1 MINSE
6 EIARIKVLADAGD
19 ANAQWRYAMIRG
31 AETSRNVDEILYYLR
46 ESAAQDN
53 KYGQYFLAYFLAFG
67 DGCERDIELAASLC
81 RKAKEKGHEPAE
93 RLMHEID
100 KYQFLLQ
107 EQDTEVKFPYPI
119 LFQAIYS
126 HDVELLI
133 PYLAD
138 DVVLIDVLREPFYG
152 KPEVISY
159 LKHRFSVDKDA
170 NMEPNYYPSERYGN
184 IIELYVPNRRRLV
197 LIAKV
202 NDDGKI
208 DRIAYQPLVWE
219 DVFNG
224 LFSSCCNSALELE
237 NLELDEDENGYH
249 KGYVFCG
256 TCGCLSSELDWFK
269 FESSKVDTKHAKYKG
284 KVSICPK
291 CGDVVECIIEGY
303 EKQTVKSSLMETLQA
318 LKNTIAE
325 NIQINRLE
333 DFNIIDASFVLN
345 VLSDIKLEEG
355 KTLGIYRHG
364 YFGGTRDF
372 YSVPYVHDSDASLEF
387 VPIIKQYVPPKKKQ
401 GFFRR
406 LFSSKENCCA
416 RVEYFS
422 DDKYSS
428 NMLIY
433 DVIHEVATK
442 SIPSPSKHIV
452 MTWNEQSVWEAFL
465 LDNLE
470 HLLPSMGHGNYNKKK
485 FICSYE
491 DVKQLPLDVV
501 EEMRLQKIDIRPK
514 VDVVGNTAIITCFSF
529 NKWKGLE
536 KWEDTY
542 IASSNDTGKVKVVPS
557 EKSRI
562 IIIPYASST
571 RY

>member
-1 MINSE
+1 MTNSE
-6 EIARIKVLADAGD
+6 ELARIKVLADAED
-19 ANAQWRYAMIRG
+19 ANAQWRYAMIHG

-67 DGCERDIELAASLC
+67 DGCERNIELAESLC
-81 RKAKEKGHEPAE
+81 RKAAENGHEPAE
-93 RLMHEID
+93 RLMYEID
-100 KYQFLLQ
+100 RYQFLLQ
-107 EQDTEVKFPYPI
+107 EYDIEVDYPYPI
-119 LFQAIYS
+119 LFQALYS

-133 PYLAD
+133 PHLAD
-138 DVVLIDVLREPFYG
+138 DVVLIDVLREPLYG
-152 KPEVISY
+152 KPEVVSY
-159 LKHRFSVDKDA
+159 LKQRFSVDKDV
-170 NMEPNYYPSERYGN
+170 NMRPNYYPSQRYGN

-224 LFSSCCNSALELE
+224 LFSSCCNSPLDLE
-237 NLELDEDENGYH
+237 NLESDENGYH
-249 KGYVFCG
+249 KGHMFCG
-256 TCGCLSSELDWFK
+256 TCGCLSHELNWFK
-269 FESSKVDTKHAKYKG
+269 FESSNVGTKHAKYKG
-284 KVSICPK
+284 RVSICPK

-303 EKQTVKSSLMETLQA
+303 EKQSVESNLIETLQA
-318 LKNTIAE
+318 LRDTIAE

-345 VLSDIKLEEG
+345 ALSSLKLEEG

-372 YSVPYVHDSDASLEF
+372 YSVPYVHDTDASLEF
-387 VPIIKQYVPPKKKQ
+387 VPQKKKQ
-401 GFFRR
+401 GFFQR
-406 LFSSKENCCA
+406 LFSPAENSSA

-422 DDKYSS
+422 DDEYSS

-433 DVIHEVATK
+433 DVIHEVAAK
-442 SIPSPSKHIV
+442 SIPLPSKHII
-452 MTWNEQSVWEAFL
+452 MPCNEQAVWEVFL

-470 HLLPSMGHGNYNKKK
+470 HLLPSMGHGNYNKKY
-485 FICSYE
+485 FICSNE
-491 DVKQLPLDVV
+491 DVNQLPLDVV
-501 EEMRLQKIDIRPK
+501 EDIKRQK
-514 VDVVGNTAIITCFSF
+514 VDIMPKINIVGNNVNITCFSF
-529 NKWKGLE
+529 NEWRGLE
-536 KWEDTY
+536 KWRYTY
-542 IASSNDTGKVKVVPS
+542 IVSGSDKGKVKVALG
-557 EKSRI
+557 ENMRT
-562 IIIPYASST
+562 IIIPYTSST

>member
-1 MINSE
+1 MTNSE
-6 EIARIKVLADAGD
+6 ELARIKVLADAGD
-19 ANAQWRYAMIRG
+19 ANAQWRYAMIHG

-67 DGCERDIELAASLC
+67 DGCERNIELAESLC
-81 RKAKEKGHEPAE
+81 RKAAENGHEPAE
-93 RLMHEID
+93 RLMYEID
-100 KYQFLLQ
+100 RYQFLLQ
-107 EQDTEVKFPYPI
+107 EYDIEVDYPYPI
-119 LFQAIYS
+119 LFQALYS

-133 PYLAD
+133 PHLAD
-138 DVVLIDVLREPFYG
+138 DVVLIDVLREPLYG
-152 KPEVISY
+152 KPEVVSY
-159 LKHRFSVDKDA
+159 LKQRFSVDKDV
-170 NMEPNYYPSERYGN
+170 NMRPNYYPSQRYGN

-224 LFSSCCNSALELE
+224 LFSSCCNSPLDLE
-237 NLELDEDENGYH
+237 NLESDENGYH
-249 KGYVFCG
+249 KGHMFCG
-256 TCGCLSSELDWFK
+256 TCGCLSHELNWFK
-269 FESSKVDTKHAKYKG
+269 FESSNVGTKHAKYKG
-284 KVSICPK
+284 RVSICPK

-303 EKQTVKSSLMETLQA
+303 EKQSVESNLIETLQA
-318 LKNTIAE
+318 LRDTIAE

-345 VLSDIKLEEG
+345 ALSSLKLEEG

-372 YSVPYVHDSDASLEF
+372 YSVPYVHDTDASLEF
-387 VPIIKQYVPPKKKQ
+387 VPQKKKQ
-401 GFFRR
+401 GFFQR
-406 LFSSKENCCA
+406 LFSPAENSSA

-422 DDKYSS
+422 DDEYSS

-433 DVIHEVATK
+433 DVIHEVAAK
-442 SIPSPSKHIV
+442 SIPLPSKHII
-452 MTWNEQSVWEAFL
+452 MPCNEQAVWEVFL

-470 HLLPSMGHGNYNKKK
+470 HLLPSMGHGNYNKKY
-485 FICSYE
+485 FICSNE
-491 DVKQLPLDVV
+491 DVNQLPLDVV
-501 EEMRLQKIDIRPK
+501 EDIKRQK
-514 VDVVGNTAIITCFSF
+514 VDIMPKINIVGNNVNITCFSF
-529 NKWKGLE
+529 NEWRGLE
-536 KWEDTY
+536 KWRYTY
-542 IASSNDTGKVKVVPS
+542 IVSGSDKGKVKVALG
-557 EKSRI
+557 ENMRT
-562 IIIPYASST
+562 IIIPYTSST